1 MSIKR
6 KAFIAGSAGG
16 IASLLLPSLPDAP
29 DTFPLPLGPTDA
41 WGEELSAS
49 ARVLVVGRT
58 QLGIAVADA
67 ATKPLR
73 SIEGA
78 TVTVTS
84 LYNGKQAS
92 AITDESGSVLL
103 DIAELAEEVSPDSP
117 EHDGDKKLEYCFN
130 GSVVVERAGY
140 RDVVIPRIRLRSASA
155 LIAPTR
161 VLDQT
166 RPYLRQL
173 SFDGWDIQYTRA
185 TFMRADDN
193 KGTHRLLAQAWIP
206 NGRSLK
212 LRAYY
217 DKPGGGTAEVGTQ
230 TLTAGP
236 SCLASATFDEAFLD
250 PAYPRK
256 VLPAGCT
263 LHVSMEYDK
272 TIYDQVTGLDIE
284 QAPFEDDASGN
295 VAITPGAILG
305 DEDLNLF
312 TIPDSLPKPLGGSQ
326 FSIWKPKFPVL
337 FDFSPLGYVM
347 FGLRLGSLTH
357 VDDKGLLDKDGW
369 KSTPRESAGK
379 QFDRVCA
386 EQSEAIESVR
396 SMGSSPDGSDKSSS
410 FAHECTKEIKIR
422 GAAQAFAELTYDW
435 DASEWTGP

>member
-1 MSIKR
+1 MTVTR
-6 KAFIAGSAGG
+6 KAFIAGAAGG
-16 IASLLLPSLPDAP
+16 IASLFLPSLPDAP

-272 TIYDQVTGLDIE
+272 TIYDQVAGLEIIE
-284 QAPFEDDASGN
+284 APFDDDASGS

-305 DEDLNLF
+305 SEDLDLF
-312 TIPDSLPKPLGGSQ
+312 AIPDSLPKPLGGSQ
-326 FSIWKPKFPVL
+326 FSIWKPKFPVM

-347 FGLRLGSLTH
+347 FGLRLGSLSH

-369 KSTPRESAGK
+369 KKTPRESAGK
-379 QFDRVCA
+379 QFDRLCSK
-386 EQSEAIESVR
+386 QSEAIENVR
-396 SMGSSPDGSDKSSS
+396 SMGSSLDGSGKSSS
-410 FAHECTKEIKIR
+410 FAHECTKEIKI
-422 GAAQAFAELTYDW
+422 GDAAQVFAELAYDW